1 MSLVATGFG
10 QDLDIEVTNI
20 DDPANK
26 VEQPS

>member
-1 MSLVATGFG
+1 VATGFG

-26 VEQPS
+26 VEKPS